1 MKKLLLLI
9 TLFTL
14 LTQHTQSQWVQ
25 QTVPVSK
32 PIQGI
37 KFIDSLTGWACT
49 GNTGSPNEGYVLHTT
64 NGGTNWFIQLTNP
77 STSFNAIAVINANVI
92 YAGGSDG
99 NGRLFKST
107 NGGTNWTDIGV
118 PSRVTDMVFLNQ
130 DSGYYCA
137 DFIGA
142 DVRTTTDGGATWQVR
157 IIGIA
162 SQTQRIFFLNYNT
175 GFCGAGNNLY
185 ITTNAGL
192 NWILNNNFSQSVQ
205 SIFFLDQNTGWCG
218 LGLNRIYFTSNGG
231 LNWIQQTLPPNS
243 NSTVFDIF
251 FNNSTTGYAGTSFD
265 KIFKTVDGGLNWG
278 YQADTGASY
287 RISMLNDL
295 TGWTGSLGAKISRTT
310 NGGGSINYVGI
321 NSFSTEIPSSY
332 KLYQNFPNPFNPVTT
347 IKVDIAKSSNI
358 SFIIYDLLGSELY
371 REDKYLK
378 TGSYSF
384 TWDASNYS
392 SGTYFYRLI
401 SDKYT
406 ETRKMIL
413 IK

>member
-1 MKKLLLLI
+1 MKKPLLKLFFAFCLLPFH
-9 TLFTL
+9 L
-14 LTQHTQSQWVQ
+14 HTQWVQ

-49 GNTGSPNEGYVLHTT
+49 GNAGSPNEGYVLHTT
-64 NGGTNWFIQLTNP
+64 NGGTNWFVQLTNP
-77 STSFNAIAVINANVI
+77 STSFNSIAVVNANII

-142 DVRTTTDGGATWQVR
+142 DVRTTTDGGLTWQVR
-157 IIGIA
+157 ISGFNF
-162 SQTQRIFFLNYNT
+162 QTSRLFFLNYNT
-175 GFCGAGNNLY
+175 GFCSASNLFK
-185 ITTNAGL
+185 TTDAGL
-192 NWILNNNFSQSVQ
+192 NWFMLYNAPQAVYSIYFMNEMSGWLGLNNNQ
-205 SIFFLDQNTGWCG
+205 IH
-218 LGLNRIYFTSNGG
+218 FTSNGG
-231 LNWIQQTLPPNS
+231 VNWLSQQVPLVNS
-243 NSTVFDIF
+243 QPVFDIF
-251 FNNSTTGYAGTSFD
+251 FIDSQTGWAGRNSNMYLTTN
-265 KIFKTVDGGLNWG
+265 GGINWG
-278 YQADTGASY
+278 YQLVSTGTSRVSFINSA
-287 RISMLNDL
+287 
-295 TGWTGSLGAKISRTT
+295 TGWVGNFGISKTT
-310 NGGGSINYVGI
+310 NNGGPIYYLGLEPTTNIAHSKFY
-321 NSFSTEIPSSY
+321 
-332 KLYQNFPNPFNPVTT
+332 LYQNYPNPFNPITY
-347 IKVDIAKSSNI
+347 IKVDILKSSNI

-384 TWDASNYS
+384 SWDASKYS

-406 ETRKMIL
+406 ETKKML
-413 IK
+413 LLK